1 MMRALLLCG
10 AALAAVLASSTALA
24 ADDETKPSD
33 CAFVRTIDRFAV
45 VDERT
50 IIIEVSPSRRFK
62 VTFTTT
68 CDLKYA
74 RFARLDPRPVKPI
87 CLSPGNVIVF
97 TRTPFGN
104 DEPEDECMIRK
115 VEAIPAPAD
124 GEPAPN

>member
-1 MMRALLLCG
+1 MRALLLCSAG
-10 AALAAVLASSTALA
+10 LAGALAVAPTALA
-24 ADDETKPSD
+24 DDDETKPSD

-45 VDERT
+45 VDDRT
-50 IIIEVSPSRRFK
+50 IVIEVSPERRFK
-62 VTFTTT
+62 VTFTTR

-104 DEPEDECMIRK
+104 DKPEDECMIRK
-115 VEAIPAPAD
+115 VEAVPPPAEDA
-124 GEPAPN
+124 PAPN